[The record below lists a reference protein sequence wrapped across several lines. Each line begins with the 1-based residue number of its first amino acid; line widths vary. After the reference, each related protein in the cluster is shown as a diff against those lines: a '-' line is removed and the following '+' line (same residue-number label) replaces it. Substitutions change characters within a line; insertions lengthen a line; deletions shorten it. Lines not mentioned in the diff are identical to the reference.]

1 MKNKI
6 YLTLIFAILSS
17 VIYLSCKKFQYE
29 RVTKI
34 STIEVKAINKYVI
47 AKGDIWDINTDVQI
61 TEYGFCWGDNNTP
74 TINDNKK
81 SLGSTNQKIEFK
93 DTLKNIPVGN
103 KYIRAYTIDEKEIK
117 YGEAKFFNTGLPYVQ
132 TNSLSCISDISAT
145 AGGVI
150 VSDGGFTIQAK
161 GLCWGTDSMPTLS
174 NSHSSETGSSFSFT
188 SSLLGLTK
196 STSYFI
202 RAYATNANGTFYGNT
217 INFSTLTVLSYSDV
231 TVETAWSGSGY
242 SYNSNNLSVTFS
254 GWQGAT
260 DRVSGY
266 CWSTTNNLPTICDNS
281 KLSNVSVDAHTT
293 CVITN
298 LIRNATYYVR
308 AYEIYNGKIGYG
320 EVKSFLAY

>member
-6 YLTLIFAILSS
+6 SINILFLMILS
-17 VIYLSCKKFQYE
+17 VITYVSCKKFQFD

-34 STIEVKAINKYVI
+34 STIEVSAINKNVF

-81 SLGSTNQKIEFK
+81 AIGSTNQKIAFK

-145 AGGVI
+145 AGGI
-150 VSDGGFTIQAK
+150 IISDGGFTIQAK

-174 NSHSSETGSSFSFT
+174 NSHSSETGNSFSFT
-188 SSLLGLTK
+188 SSLLSLSNGT
-196 STSYFI
+196 TYYI
-202 RAYATNANGTFYGNT
+202 RAYATNVNGTFYGNKVS
-217 INFSTLTVLSYSDV
+217 FSTLPKLTDI
-231 TVETAWSGSGY
+231 TVETAWSGNGY
-242 SYNSNNLSVTFS
+242 TYNPNNLSVTFE
-254 GWQGAT
+254 GWQGASN
-260 DRVSGY
+260 RISGY
-266 CWSTTNNLPTICDNS
+266 CWSTIHNLPTICDNS
-281 KLSNVSVDAHTT
+281 KLSTVSVSAHTT

-298 LIRNATYYVR
+298 LIKNATYYVR
-308 AYEIYNGKIGYG
+308 AYEIANGQIGYG
-320 EVKSFLAY
+320 EVKSFIAY